1 MYWLGGVRTTIPDFF
16 MVNIPYVLAY
26 SVLYI
31 SPWWMASAIA
41 VSSILQNDSMHMN
54 VTWRSR

>member
-1 MYWLGGVRTTIPDFF
+1 

-31 SPWWMASAIA
+31 SPWWMASAITGFQYP
-41 VSSILQNDSMHMN
+41 SK
-54 VTWRSR
+54 